1 MSRQPRNTGPST
13 ASSST
18 RMNEYFV
25 PRDGIDREVISADIC
40 RYLGNDALVR
50 PGHYENPQTGQTVQG
65 YYITAYRNLTTAM
78 IEDLKADSAR
88 WDSERRSQTSRN
100 TPGGIQGSRDGPN
113 YAGAPSSNS
122 HAVQYRYSE
131 THQSRQH
138 HGPTEHPPFQQQQQ
152 QQQQQQDHYNS
163 RESFDQ
169 TRYPGSGAPGYTG
182 ATGNFPQQQTYVPVT
197 GGPSY
202 GNYQQGPPGGNADPR
217 YPSPANQPGMMNP
230 GYQAQ
235 EVPYVNTGANMAPR
249 YPPNDGFS
257 GPRGGSSGP
266 GPQQT
271 MYSTSGPG
279 QQGYP
284 QPPGAPY
291 QYSNQGPPHPGSGQQ
306 YSSSI
311 QPQDPFYGRASP
323 AGPPPPGYGAQGQ
336 PPSQPQQQ
344 QYEEAPH
351 SRSSATPSSPKP
363 PSGANK
369 RRSDQDSDR
378 NSVER
383 HHRPPPPRR

>member
-1 MSRQPRNTGPST
+1 MSRQPRNTST
-13 ASSST
+13 ATPASST

-50 PGHYENPQTGQTVQG
+50 PGHYENPQSGQTVQG

-100 TPGGIQGSRDGPN
+100 TPG
-113 YAGAPSSNS
+113 
-122 HAVQYRYSE
+122 VQYRYSE

-152 QQQQQQDHYNS
+152 QQQDHFNS
-163 RESFDQ
+163 RDSFE
-169 TRYPGSGAPGYTG
+169 TAKYPGSGAPGYTG
-182 ATGNFPQQQTYVPVT
+182 ATGHFPQQQTYAQTTP
-197 GGPSY
+197 GPSY
-202 GNYQQGPPGGNADPR
+202 GNYQQGPSGANPDPR
-217 YPSPANQPGMMNP
+217 YPSPANQPGLMNP
-230 GYQAQ
+230 GFQAPQ
-235 EVPYVNTGANMAPR
+235 EVPYVNTGAHMTPR

-266 GPQQT
+266 GPQQS
-271 MYSTSGPG
+271 MYSTSGPP

-284 QPPGAPY
+284 QHSGAPY
-291 QYSNQGPPHPGSGQQ
+291 QYSNQGPHPGSGQQ

-323 AGPPPPGYGAQGQ
+323 AGPPPQPGYGAQGQ
-336 PPSQPQQQ
+336 QQQPQQQ
-344 QYEEAPH
+344 Q
-351 SRSSATPSSPKP
+351 
-363 PSGANK
+363 
-369 RRSDQDSDR
+369 

>member
-1 MSRQPRNTGPST
+1 MSRQPRNTST
-13 ASSST
+13 ATPASST

-50 PGHYENPQTGQTVQG
+50 PGHYENPQSGQTVQG

-113 YAGAPSSNS
+113 YAAAQSSNS

-152 QQQQQQDHYNS
+152 QQDHFNN
-163 RESFDQ
+163 RDSFE
-169 TRYPGSGAPGYTG
+169 TAKYPGSGAPGYTG
-182 ATGNFPQQQTYVPVT
+182 ATGHFPQQQTYAPT
-197 GGPSY
+197 APGPSY
-202 GNYQQGPPGGNADPR
+202 GNYQQGPPGVNPDPR
-217 YPSPANQPGMMNP
+217 YPSPANQPGLMNP
-230 GYQAQ
+230 GFQAPQ
-235 EVPYVNTGANMAPR
+235 EVPYVNTGAHMTPR

-266 GPQQT
+266 GPQQN
-271 MYSTSGPG
+271 MYSTSGPP
-279 QQGYP
+279 QQAYP
-284 QPPGAPY
+284 QHSGAPY
-291 QYSNQGPPHPGSGQQ
+291 QYSNQGPHQGSSQQ

-323 AGPPPPGYGAQGQ
+323 AGPPPQPGYGAQAQ
-336 PPSQPQQQ
+336 QQQQ
-344 QYEEAPH
+344 QYEESPL
-351 SRSSATPSSPKP
+351 SRSSAAPSSPKP
-363 PSGANK
+363 PSGTNK
-369 RRSDQDSDR
+369 RRNDQDSDR